1 MAKQVTISQSVQAV
15 AKLQTNPGAPA
26 YGTGGTDDLPL
37 LEPVVIQPRPQ
48 LIPISVIRGS
58 LSPID
63 AVVGPQLADVRARF
77 PVFGSGTAGSVTGNG
92 AAAIDAM
99 LIAAGMARHT
109 QTARIIYRP
118 ATPTE
123 LIDGATTPGRCHPVT
138 VGCKN
143 GKARIYARD
152 VVGSLTISGRP
163 EGFLE
168 GTFDGAGVWDTQDEG
183 SFTGYTG
190 GIIRPVAFRNV
201 TLRIARITTPVRLTS
216 ATAGTTTTFTTDA
229 NHGLS
234 AGQLVAITGLTGAWQ
249 VVNGCHVV
257 TGAPTT
263 TQFTIAYDS
272 TGFGSLTGDGQAG
285 GGSFDGATSGGQT
298 IVLREFSFDA
308 GNERQVINDATV
320 SQGALR
326 PIITGRNPVVRATM
340 AVDRDTLAPG
350 RAVPDATMLSEMFAG
365 TKFCMRIDVGSA
377 TGNKWIF
384 HFPRMAISIEYSERE
399 NIIMQTIQGRC
410 TGGIESE
417 YAIWVE

>member
-1 MAKQVTISQSVQAV
+1 MAKQVVISQSYQAV
-15 AKLQTNPGAPA
+15 AKLQTGPGSAA

-77 PVFGSGTAGSVTGNG
+77 PVFGSGTAGSVSGNG

-99 LIAAGMARHT
+99 LIASGMARQT
-109 QTARIIYRP
+109 QTARVIYRP

-123 LIDGATTPGRCHPVT
+123 LIDGATTPARCHPVT
-138 VGCKN
+138 VGAKN
-143 GKARIYARD
+143 GKARIFARD

-163 EGFLE
+163 DGSLE
-168 GTFDGAGVWDTQDEG
+168 GTFDGAGVWDTQDEA
-183 SFTGYTG
+183 SFSGYTG
-190 GIIRPVAFRNV
+190 GIIRPVAFRSV

-216 ATAGTTTTFTTDA
+216 ATAGATTTFTTDVA
-229 NHGLS
+229 HGLS
-234 AGQLVAITGLTGAWQ
+234 TGHLVAITGLTGSWQ

-257 TGAPTT
+257 TGVPTG
-263 TQFTIAYDS
+263 TQFTIGYDS

-298 IVLREFSFDA
+298 IVLREFSFDS
-308 GNERQVINDATV
+308 GNERQIVADATV

-326 PIITGRNPVVRATM
+326 PIITGRNPMVRATM

-350 RAVPDATMLSEMFAG
+350 RAIPDVTVLSEMFAG
-365 TKFCMRIDVGSA
+365 TKFCLRIDVGSA

-384 HFPRMAISIEYSERE
+384 HFPRMAISIEYAERD